1 MNYIFLILTLI
12 SIYALLALSL
22 NLQVGYTGLLSL
34 SHAAFYG
41 IGAYISSLL
50 MVSGG
55 WNFVPALIAAVLG
68 AMILSFIIAVPSLRL
83 IGDYYLLASLG
94 FQAIVFVILYNWV
107 EVTNGSY
114 GLSNIPRPNLF
125 GFEIASI
132 AGYFVFCVIICA
144 FCGGLIY
151 LLCQSPFGRVLKAIR
166 EDALSAEA
174 LGKPVF
180 RLKVSV
186 SMIAS
191 GFAAVAGTLFAGYSQ
206 YLDPTTFTLDE
217 SIFVLSMVIIGG
229 AGNFTGPIAGAV
241 ILVVLPEALRFLGI
255 SDAVAANMRQI
266 IYGLTIIVLM
276 RYRPQGIFG
285 EFKFQ

>member
-12 SIYALLALSL
+12 SIYSLLALSL

-41 IGAYISSLL
+41 VGAYISSLL
-50 MVSGG
+50 MVNGG
-55 WNFVPALIAAVLG
+55 WHFIPALAAAVLG
-68 AMILSFIIAVPSLRL
+68 AMVLSFIIALPSLRL
-83 IGDYYLLASLG
+83 HGDYYLLASLG
-94 FQAIVFVILYNWV
+94 FQSIVFVILYNWV

-114 GLSNIPRPNLF
+114 GLSDIPRPNLF
-125 GFEIASI
+125 GIEIASI
-132 AGYFVFCVIICA
+132 AAYFIFCGAICVFCA
-144 FCGGLIY
+144 GLIY
-151 LLCQSPFGRVLKAIR
+151 LLCQSPFGRVLKAVR

-180 RLKVSV
+180 RLKILISV
-186 SMIAS
+186 IAS
-191 GFAAVAGTLFAGYSQ
+191 GFAAVAGVLFAGYAR

-229 AGNFTGPIAGAV
+229 AGNFAGPIAGA
-241 ILVVLPEALRFLGI
+241 IMLVVLPEALRFLGI
-255 SDAVAANMRQI
+255 SDAVAANVRQI
-266 IYGLTIIVLM
+266 IYGLSIIVLM
-276 RYRPQGIFG
+276 RYRPQGVFG